1 MNVYV
6 NKFFVV
12 LALVALFIVLL
23 AQMFK
28 VNSDVAVQ
36 EKALSVI
43 KDIVGLDV
51 TKYNVELTSYFSDHP
66 DNYGGLQREDVVYTL
81 KAEGVKIEFS
91 LRFVNKSL
99 WFVAI
104 NPVNCSLLSA
114 HYAKQLP
121 TDILEITKAI
131 LQRLH
136 TYSGEPHLQ
145 MLCDT
150 MNKVA
155 DMSSVNAT
163 IGNLRRLVTINT
175 NFISQNVTSTM
186 ISFYFMYTINNA
198 DSPKSVNIHF
208 RDGALTGFS
217 DGWYLFK
224 IGSENIKISR
234 EEAIIIAQKEANK
247 AATTELNFGNRS
259 IRADLYMLSRNP
271 FVLYP
276 FWFVELPLNYPNS
289 TITGWQVGIW
299 ADTGEIAYSHPTGIL
314 GTPPT

>member
-145 MLCDT
+145 MLCET

-224 IGSENIKISR
+224 IGSENIKDFKRRS
-234 EEAIIIAQKEANK
+234 NHHC
-247 AATTELNFGNRS
+247 TERS
-259 IRADLYMLSRNP
+259 K
-271 FVLYP
+271 
-276 FWFVELPLNYPNS
+276 
-289 TITGWQVGIW
+289 
-299 ADTGEIAYSHPTGIL
+299 
-314 GTPPT
+314 